1 MVGSVDNVMD
11 KGKDAA
17 NGKQV
22 SGKSTTIG
30 NRYITIINILGG
42 GFQGMEGLA
51 GDCEGQE
58 SSLMER
64 EIRGPNM
71 MELGVQEEMDTNCT
85 TVNAGSATSASKPS
99 TSIPACLMRSAR
111 GRHTGMPRQ

>member
-1 MVGSVDNVMD
+1 MQQMASRYLENQRQSAIGTLRS
-11 KGKDAA
+11 
-17 NGKQV
+17 
-22 SGKSTTIG
+22 ST
-30 NRYITIINILGG
+30 YWG

-85 TVNAGSATSASKPS
+85 TVNAGFATSASKP
-99 TSIPACLMRSAR
+99 
-111 GRHTGMPRQ
+111 